1 MKTCIEEIEV
11 EADTTIEALMD
22 ELQLASAPILLVVSG
37 ETFYPDEI
45 KNRRLKRGDKVR
57 LIPVIAG
64 G

>member
-1 MKTCIEEIEV
+1 MKTSIEEIEV
-11 EADTTIEALMD
+11 KADTTIKALMD

-37 ETFYPDEI
+37 KIFYPDEI
-45 KNRRLKRGDKVR
+45 KDRRLKRGDKVT